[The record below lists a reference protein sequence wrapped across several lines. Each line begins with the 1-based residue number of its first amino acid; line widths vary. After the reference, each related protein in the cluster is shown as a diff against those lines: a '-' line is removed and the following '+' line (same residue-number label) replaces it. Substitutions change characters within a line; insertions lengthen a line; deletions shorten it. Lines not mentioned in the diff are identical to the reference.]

1 MLYNYKSI
9 KESFDFNEV
18 LNNDD
23 ENNNLIGNQIY
34 FKNVVDNIKT
44 ILNQNQLITYILTYS
59 LEKQSILIQYKN
71 KNSSNVLSLSAT
83 KITIINNQNIILD
96 VYNCANNIFNL
107 GIEEDINYQDII
119 NNNNIQILKKI
130 TQLYGIQMQNIE
142 IGIVLTYDNNNNY
155 NYGKIY
161 NSDLNNLPIVDIND
175 YVIKNVIMPF
185 INIGYNII
193 IKYIHTNKTS
203 DYEIHNNLNYNTI
216 FYPFKN
222 YNIFI
227 NNIDLEYNL
236 NKDIKKFIKYAK
248 KYLIPSNGH
257 ILSGMNRR
265 ITNYETYWKNLSLC
279 KFTDKDTKM
288 KIKNT
293 SFKITNKDIEIVYN
307 KIKNVKNYT
316 TDIYYDIYFDILKN
330 LKENKASHFYARIV
344 IASILGM
351 SIETLS
357 LFKIKLSW
365 INKNIS
371 SLDSILLKA
380 YFNYIIDNIN
390 NKGDIYY
397 QIKNIIN

>member
-130 TQLYGIQMQNIE
+130 TQLYSIQMQNIE

-257 ILSGMNRR
+257 ILSGMNGR

-288 KIKNT
+288 KIKNA

-307 KIKNVKNYT
+307 KIKNAKNYT

-344 IASILGM
+344 IACILGM

>member
-257 ILSGMNRR
+257 ILSGMNGR

-307 KIKNVKNYT
+307 KIKNAKNYT

>member
-71 KNSSNVLSLSAT
+71 KNSSNVLFLSAT

-107 GIEEDINYQDII
+107 GIEKDINYQDII

-185 INIGYNII
+185 INIDYNII

-257 ILSGMNRR
+257 ILSGMNGR

-307 KIKNVKNYT
+307 KIKNAKNYT

-330 LKENKASHFYARIV
+330 LKENKALHFYARIV

>member
-130 TQLYGIQMQNIE
+130 TQLYSIQMQNIE
-142 IGIVLTYDNNNNY
+142 IGIVLTYDDNNNY

-257 ILSGMNRR
+257 ILSGMNGR

-307 KIKNVKNYT
+307 KIKNAKNYT